1 MNLSRAIQ
9 ELHAERKRIVEL
21 IQAVEALQE
30 HYLSQPAR
38 EKKVRRRGRKSMG
51 EVERQ
56 QVSERMKRYWA
67 ARRDA
72 EESQAQDAVA

>member
-21 IQAVEALQE
+21 IQAVEAVQE
-30 HYLSQPAR
+30 HYTSQPTR
-38 EKKVRRRGRKSMG
+38 EKRVRRRGRKSMG
-51 EVERQ
+51 QAERQ

-67 ARRDA
+67 ARRDSEA
-72 EESQAQDAVA
+72 SQAQGAVA